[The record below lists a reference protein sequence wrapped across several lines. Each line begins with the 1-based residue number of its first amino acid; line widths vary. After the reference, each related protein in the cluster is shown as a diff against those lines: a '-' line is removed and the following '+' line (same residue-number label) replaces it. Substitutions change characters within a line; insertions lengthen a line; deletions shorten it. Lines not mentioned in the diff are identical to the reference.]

1 MSTKAQKIVTYFVAR
16 LREPSSYAA
25 LAAMLALFGVITPE
39 QQAQLD
45 VAIPN
50 IVQNL
55 SLVASVIAAAFG
67 GLMSEKKGE

>member
-45 VAIPN
+45 LAIPSL
-50 IVQNL
+50 VQNL
-55 SLVASVIAAAFG
+55 SLVASVVAAAFG
-67 GLMSEKKGE
+67 GLLSEKKGE